1 MPEVPQVQEV
11 SKLFD
16 VSIATLSLWDGTGL
30 RGTGRQTNY
39 QIKPQFY
46 VLLGCIKR

>member
-1 MPEVPQVQEV
+1 M
-11 SKLFD
+11 KILITD
-16 VSIATLSLWDGTGL
+16 VAGL

-46 VLLGCIKR
+46 VLLGCIKKIIIGE